1 MIGRTDRLLSNYDS
15 IDKDINEID
24 TVPSTF
30 SFIIPESIGILIA
43 IQLTCE

>member
-1 MIGRTDRLLSNYDS
+1 MIGRTDRLLNNYDS

-24 TVPSTF
+24 TAPSTF
-30 SFIIPESIGILIA
+30 SFIIPEPIGILIA